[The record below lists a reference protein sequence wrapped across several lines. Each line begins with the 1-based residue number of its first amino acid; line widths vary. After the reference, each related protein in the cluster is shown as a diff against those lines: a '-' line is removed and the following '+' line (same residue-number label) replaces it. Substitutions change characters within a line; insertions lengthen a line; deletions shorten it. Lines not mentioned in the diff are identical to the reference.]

1 MNKSRRIFTR
11 NFLLIML
18 SILVTSIFLSCTDL
32 FTDNTSSYTPP
43 IGASATPS
51 DGGTPNIERI
61 VTLTG
66 SIRNPMENG
75 AVPSEYA
82 RLVAS
87 DDNRGNRPNPGNSS
101 SDDSFSENA
110 DTTQQTNRAAL
121 PTFSLT
127 DTKYFVT
134 ASATATAQSA
144 AITAKGTVNAST
156 KTFSIP
162 LTLNRVWTITL
173 ELKKKA
179 HDAPDEDASYTTV
192 LLRAEHSFGHALTE
206 SDVTSP
212 LTLVLMP
219 QQAGTGKIGL
229 SFAAASGLYDSVS
242 VELLDDDEETAWNAA
257 DPAVSPEGIFTENG
271 IASGTY
277 SVTINFFNG
286 GALVYSTTRKYKA
299 IRKKHKFYATFTKSK
314 KSCTNCQRSFVKT
327 I

>member
-1 MNKSRRIFTR
+1 
-11 NFLLIML
+11 ML

-32 FTDNTSSYTPP
+32 FTDNTSSYPP
-43 IGASATPS
+43 PSASATPS

-61 VTLTG
+61 VTLSG

-87 DDNRGNRPNPGNSS
+87 DDNRSNSS

-121 PTFSLT
+121 PSVPETN
-127 DTKYFVT
+127 TKYFVT
-134 ASATATAQSA
+134 ATAPDVTDEVP
-144 AITAKGTVNAST
+144 GTVDDEN

-162 LTLNRVWTITL
+162 LSLGHVWTITI
-173 ELKKKA
+173 ELKEKA
-179 HDAPDEDASYTTV
+179 AATPDEDASYMTV
-192 LLRAEHSFGHALTE
+192 LLTTTHNIGHALTE

-242 VELLDDDEETAWNAA
+242 VELLDDDEETAWNEAA
-257 DPAVSPEGIFTENG
+257 PTVGTSGINADG

-277 SVTINFFNG
+277 SATINFFNG
-286 GALVYSTTRKYKA
+286 GALVYSTTQA
-299 IRKKHKFYATFTKSK
+299 INVFDNMTTDR
-314 KSCTNCQRSFVKT
+314 
-327 I
+327 